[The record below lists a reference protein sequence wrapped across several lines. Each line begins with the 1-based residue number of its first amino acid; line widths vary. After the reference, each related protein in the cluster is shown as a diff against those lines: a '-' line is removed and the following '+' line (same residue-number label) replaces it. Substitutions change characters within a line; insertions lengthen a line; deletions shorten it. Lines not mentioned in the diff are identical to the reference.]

1 LALLPLRE
9 TIIAALPTWWSD
21 MNVNTMR
28 PDRRSTAAMNLC
40 CIAFW
45 KALRVSWTTGM
56 RCSSII
62 VFSTS
67 VSVVV
72 ALVKRDNCFSHGGE

>member
-1 LALLPLRE
+1 MVGDERQH
-9 TIIAALPTWWSD
+9 W
-21 MNVNTMR
+21 R
-28 PDRRSTAAMNLC
+28 PDRRSTAAMNFC

-45 KALRVSWTTGM
+45 NALRVSWTIVV

-67 VSVVV
+67 V
-72 ALVKRDNCFSHGGE
+72 